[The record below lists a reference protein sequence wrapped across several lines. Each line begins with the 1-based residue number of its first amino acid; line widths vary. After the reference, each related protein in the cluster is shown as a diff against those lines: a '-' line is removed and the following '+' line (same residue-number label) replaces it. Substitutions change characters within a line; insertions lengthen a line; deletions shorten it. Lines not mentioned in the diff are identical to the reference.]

1 MLMCDR
7 WDCQG
12 NGVSLGELSVY
23 MEVVILAQVFTC
35 VVTGKKS
42 WMDLFSNLRFEKC
55 ERGMEFVIA
64 RRELLSVVGSCEQV

>member
-1 MLMCDR
+1 
-7 WDCQG
+7 
-12 NGVSLGELSVY
+12 
-23 MEVVILAQVFTC
+23 MEVVILVQVFTC
-35 VVTGKKS
+35 VMTGKKS